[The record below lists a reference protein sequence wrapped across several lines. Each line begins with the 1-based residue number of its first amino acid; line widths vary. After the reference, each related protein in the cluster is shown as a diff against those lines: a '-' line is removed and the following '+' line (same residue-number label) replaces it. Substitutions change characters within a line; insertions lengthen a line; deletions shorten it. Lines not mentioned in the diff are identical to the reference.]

1 MSEFNELSAERPI
14 NSASLESI
22 ELRVKFDSGVATR
35 SKVLFGNGR
44 MQVKVQVLVSG
55 FDENGQHISVPAD
68 VLNTVE
74 LIHYNTGK
82 TLRDGWTASA
92 EQGRY
97 TLEAPVSADLMDA
110 SDDES
115 HYHAHPHVR
124 TFWVSSAGVG
134 TTQIAARVLLN
145 GTVIQSNGTGLI
157 DRQDSSITL
166 DAQLPISYSLEQ
178 FHLKSVRRGNEEPGN
193 RISNYYLGLNHQGQQ
208 IKLVDWVAPRGTGN
222 LVFAHGNWLGAPA
235 TNYLIG
241 ILVGPDQTD
250 VTVKLPVNDNNFLDT
265 VFSGPASV
273 SSEMSK
279 EYPVRVGDRHGELTI
294 VQAISEYA
302 YSYAKYTV
310 DEVFHFSAIDQY
322 GSEHK
327 LAIRTNATESLFILE
342 RG

>member
-1 MSEFNELSAERPI
+1 MSEFNELSAERSI
-14 NSASLESI
+14 NSVSLESI
-22 ELRVKFDSGVATR
+22 ELKVKFDSGGATR

-55 FDENGQHISVPAD
+55 FDGNGHHVSVPAD

-74 LIHYNTGK
+74 LIHYNTGR
-82 TLRDGWTASA
+82 TLRDGWKASA

-97 TLEAPVSADLMDA
+97 TLEAPVSADLMGT

-115 HYHAHPHVR
+115 QNHVHPHVR

-145 GTVIQSNGTGLI
+145 GIVIKSNGTGLLN
-157 DRQDSSITL
+157 RQDSSITL
-166 DAQLPISYSLEQ
+166 DAQLPINYSLEQ
-178 FHLKSVRRGNEEPGN
+178 FHLKSVRRGNEAPGN

-208 IKLVDWVAPRGTGN
+208 IKLVDWVASQNTGN
-222 LVFAHGNWLGAPA
+222 LIFAHGNWLGASA
-235 TNYLIG
+235 TNYLVG
-241 ILVGPDQTD
+241 ILASPDQTG
-250 VTVKLPVNDNNFLDT
+250 VTVKLPVNDNTFLDAI
-265 VFSGPASV
+265 FSGPASV

-279 EYPVRVGDRHGELTI
+279 EYLVRVSDRHGELTI
-294 VQAISEYA
+294 VQAISEYT

-310 DEVFHFSAIDQY
+310 DEAFHFSAIDQY

-327 LAIRTNATESLFILE
+327 LAIRTDAAEGLFILE